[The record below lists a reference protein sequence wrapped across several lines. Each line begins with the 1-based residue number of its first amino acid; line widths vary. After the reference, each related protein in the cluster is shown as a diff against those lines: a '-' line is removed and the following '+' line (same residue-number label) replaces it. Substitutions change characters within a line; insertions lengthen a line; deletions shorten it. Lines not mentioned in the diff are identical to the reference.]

1 MAVARAMTNDP
12 TLRDRFLDAMSATA
26 CTVSIVTTDGAQGR
40 AGVTVSAM
48 SSISADT
55 DQPTLLVCVHHLSPA
70 ADAILKNRAFCVN
83 VLRDDQ
89 SIVADRFAG
98 RVPAINGD
106 KFAGST
112 WAPMASG
119 APRVVDPLAAFDCRL
134 LSYQRVGTH
143 FVLVGAADDIFV
155 AGSGK
160 PLVYAR
166 RAYATAVPL

>member
-26 CTVSIVTTDGAQGR
+26 CTVNIVTTDGTRGR

-106 KFAGST
+106 KFAGSI

-119 APRVVDPLAAFDCRL
+119 VPRVVDPLAAFDCRL